1 MQQGELCRQL
11 KQGIKKKN
19 RKVKTSFIFN
29 YIFNVMFTLD
39 ALDPQPLK
47 SRPKQDHHTS
57 RKPGKCFKGAAG
69 TLHEKKEV
77 MGF

>member
-1 MQQGELCRQL
+1 
-11 KQGIKKKN
+11 
-19 RKVKTSFIFN
+19 
-29 YIFNVMFTLD
+29 MFTLD